1 MKAFDLL
8 QPRSAAEAI
17 RALPG
22 AWSAQGARPLAGGQD
37 LITEMKAHLVEP
49 ELLVD
54 LRRVSEAAPGLAW
67 APDGALRIGALTT
80 VAQLEEDASLR
91 ERHALLAHAAR
102 SIGSPQIRTQATVG
116 GNLCQRPRC
125 WYYRHEG
132 AHCLKKGGSECF
144 SYAGMNKYNAIL
156 GGGPSWIVHP
166 SDLAPALV
174 ALGASVEI
182 ASAGAGV
189 LTSSRALPLADFFTR
204 PDTGDPTREN
214 VLAPSELLLGVD
226 VPAPEPGTRSCYLK
240 FKERGSFDWAL
251 SSVALVL
258 GFDGKRVR
266 RARLVLGGVAPLPWR
281 CEAAEALLVGQEIEA
296 ALCAR
301 VAEAALSGAQP
312 LSQNGYKVPLTKALV
327 VRALR
332 QLADVSAEAPR

>member
-8 QPRSAAEAI
+8 QPRNAAEALG
-17 RALPG
+17 ALPR
-22 AWSAQGARPLAGGQD
+22 AWSPGGARPLAGGQD
-37 LITEMKAHLVEP
+37 ILTEMKAHLVEP

-54 LRRVSEAAPGLAW
+54 LRGVGEAAAGLAW
-67 APDGALRIGALTT
+67 SPSGALRIGALTT
-80 VAQLEEDASLR
+80 IAQLEEDAPLR
-91 ERHALLAHAAR
+91 ERHAVLAQAAR
-102 SIGSPQIRTQATVG
+102 SIASAQIRTQATVG

-174 ALGASVEI
+174 ALGASLEI
-182 ASAGAGV
+182 ASAGGAAR
-189 LTSSRALPLADFFTR
+189 TLPLAEFFTR
-204 PDTGDPTREN
+204 PDQGDPTREN

-226 VPAPEPGTRSCYLK
+226 VPAAEPGTRSCYLK

-258 GFDGKRVR
+258 GFEGKRVR

-281 CEAAEALLVGQEIEA
+281 CEPAEALLVGKEIDA
-296 ALCAR
+296 ALCTR

-332 QLADVSAEAPR
+332 QLADSSTEAPR